1 MKVLNVPIIVITCC
15 VCNVC
20 GYISSKQYD
29 RLWRKLRRRVSDRF
43 VDRLAKFTLRRPKQA
58 IVDLWTYEN
67 YNQLTSVVC
76 TASLN
81 YRHRPLVYVF
91 LLFALQIIVFVF
103 LLSLRLM
110 QT

>member
-1 MKVLNVPIIVITCC
+1 MKVLNVPITVGTCC
-15 VCNVC
+15 FCNVC

-29 RLWRKLRRRVSDRF
+29 RLWRKLRHRVSDRF

-67 YNQLTSVVC
+67 YNQLTSAVC